1 MVWVLFFNVLF
12 TLNTSFAYRWPPKR
26 ISGWCAPLP
35 PQLSHKHC
43 MPEFIWNLKKI
54 RGPCLVVFLFCEMC
68 VCVVFVF
75 VHMVPPV
82 LVLPCFGT
90 SRIVMLS
97 HSLRL
102 DGAPMVLLELGKIFR
117 DEGLQVHLLSGDD
130 GPLRHSKSDRCQTNP
145 GIRTDSISKP
155 VMISF

>member
-68 VCVVFVF
+68 VCVCC
-75 VHMVPPV
+75 
-82 LVLPCFGT
+82 CFCVCSYG
-90 SRIVMLS
+90 SARFGSPLLRNIEDRDAEPLLALGWSS
-97 HSLRL
+97 HGPA
-102 DGAPMVLLELGKIFR
+102 GAGE
-117 DEGLQVHLLSGDD
+117 DLQG
-130 GPLRHSKSDRCQTNP
+130 
-145 GIRTDSISKP
+145 
-155 VMISF
+155 